1 MNTFALQLMNI
12 VGDSSQE
19 KIGQPMKTLGFVE
32 TKKNAVSYYLCQ
44 SDAAAASGLDSRSFQ
59 NVVNYDLPK
68 KCVEEYVHQI
78 GRLERLDSCMDK
90 VYNQF
95 SCPQVLLPVALNSVC
110 VAPCDYGGYRSIVAN
125 ELRQIRT
132 EFLSFPFQA
141 IECYLA
147 NWSEKEVNKKIYR
160 TGAGHPKKGKKRT
173 GGRKKMGIRLR

>member
-1 MNTFALQLMNI
+1 MDSVRDSLQENN
-12 VGDSSQE
+12 
-19 KIGQPMKTLGFVE
+19 GQAMKTQVFVE
-32 TKKNAVSYYLCQ
+32 TKKNAVSSYLCQ

-68 KCVEEYVHQI
+68 CVEEYVHQI
-78 GRLERLDSCMDK
+78 GRLEQLDQCMDK

-110 VAPCDYGGYRSIVAN
+110 VASCDYGGYHSIAAN
-125 ELRQIRT
+125 EFRQIRT

-160 TGAGHPKKGKKRT
+160 TGAGHPKKGEKDT
-173 GGRKKMGIRLR
+173 GGRKENGD